1 MSKLKANIEV
11 KQTFL
16 SKLLVKLAMFL
27 CFYNL
32 INAQLYL
39 QIIDMAFL
47 DIKSFKFRIDKG
59 KWHRFKLD
67 ERW

>member
-1 MSKLKANIEV
+1 MSKLKVNVEV

-16 SKLLVKLAMFL
+16 SKFLIKLAMFL
-27 CFYNL
+27 YFYN
-32 INAQLYL
+32 IVNTQLYL

-59 KWHRFKLD
+59 KWHRLKLD
-67 ERW
+67 ERR

>member
-1 MSKLKANIEV
+1 MSKLKVNVEV

-16 SKLLVKLAMFL
+16 SKFLVKLAMFL
-27 CFYNL
+27 YFCN
-32 INAQLYL
+32 IVNTQLYL

-47 DIKSFKFRIDKG
+47 DIKSFKFRIGKG
-59 KWHRFKLD
+59 KWQRFKLN